1 LATGAKRRAVGSG
14 NAEGQGSSS
23 EVLEVGAEVD
33 EGSDLKQRARV
44 RDAEVASKC
53 RRGDLGI
60 GDNAREA
67 LELKTLRS
75 AGREGRKGRK

>member
-14 NAEGQGSSS
+14 NAEGQESSS

-44 RDAEVASKC
+44 EDAEVASKC
-53 RRGDLGI
+53 RKGARGSM
-60 GDNAREA
+60 E
-67 LELKTLRS
+67 T
-75 AGREGRKGRK
+75 